1 MQATNIHDAK
11 THFSKLIKRVRNG
24 EEILISK
31 AGKPVAKIVPFEQNE
46 SPRRPGY
53 WRGKVEIADD
63 FDELP
68 DEIVAAFLGEKK

>member
-1 MQATNIHDAK
+1 MQATNMHDAK

-31 AGKPVAKIVPFEQNE
+31 AGKPVAKIIPYEQGIK
-46 SPRRPGY
+46 PRRPGY
-53 WRGKVEIADD
+53 WRGKVEIAED

-68 DEIVAAFLGEKK
+68 NEIMVAFLGENE